1 MKPVQQLGPDDPCA
15 CGNGKRYGDCHQRI
29 VDAPEGEVLAIART
43 IYAEE
48 WAGNAS
54 AYQAQG
60 LYDMLTKHLA
70 QAADVR
76 AALDVGCGRGHGLA
90 ALRRTFSEA
99 SHLIGVD
106 ENSDCLEAAV
116 GLLAVDVPRSNIWRA
131 RDRVL
136 TSGRYVST
144 YHGSVKIGSDG
155 VTLVQS
161 DVIVQDLE
169 LERLFEAVGPLDA
182 VTLWFSG
189 VHKGRS
195 ATEIVRHFE
204 IKSDA
209 DHRTLVEDR
218 ALAIAGERLRPGGVL
233 HIVARA
239 GAIDID
245 QVAHDMGLDYS
256 DWLRGTPFR
265 VESLGSIPY
274 TEPANGIVVR
284 SRDSAVSAMPNYAI
298 SVLIRREG

>member
-1 MKPVQQLGPDDPCA
+1 MKAVQQLGPDDPCA
-15 CGNGKRYGDCHQRI
+15 CGNGKRYSDCHQRI
-29 VDAPEGEVLAIART
+29 VDAPEGEMVAVART

-48 WAGNAS
+48 WASNAS

-60 LYDMLTKHLA
+60 LYDMLSEHVA
-70 QAADVR
+70 QTGGAR
-76 AALDVGCGRGHGLA
+76 AVLDVGCGRGHGLA
-90 ALRRTFSEA
+90 ALRRTFPEA

-106 ENSDCLEAAV
+106 ENSDCLEAAA

-131 RDRVL
+131 RDEVL
-136 TSGRYVST
+136 PSGRYVST
-144 YHGSVKIGSDG
+144 YHGAVQIGPDG

-169 LERLFEAVGPLDA
+169 LEGVFYEVGPLDI

-189 VHKGRS
+189 VHKARS
-195 ATEIVRHFE
+195 ATELVRHFE

-209 DHRTLVEDR
+209 DHRKLVEDR

-256 DWLRGTPFR
+256 EWLGSTPFR
-265 VESLGSIPY
+265 VESVGSIPY

-284 SRDSAVSAMPNYAI
+284 SRDSGVSAMPNYAI

>member
-1 MKPVQQLGPDDPCA
+1 MKPLQQLGLDDPCA
-15 CGNGKRYGDCHQRI
+15 CGNGKRYRDCHQRI
-29 VDAPEGEVLAIART
+29 VDAPEGEMLAIART

-60 LYDMLTKHLA
+60 LYEMLAEHLA
-70 QAADVR
+70 RAGGVR
-76 AALDVGCGRGHGLA
+76 AVLDIGCGRGHGLA
-90 ALRRTFSEA
+90 ALRRAFPGA
-99 SHLIGVD
+99 SHFIGVD
-106 ENSDCLEAAV
+106 ENPDCLEAAAS
-116 GLLAVDVPRSNIWRA
+116 LLAGDVPRSNIWRV
-131 RDRVL
+131 RDEVL
-136 TSGRYVST
+136 PSGHYVST
-144 YHGSVKIGSDG
+144 YHGAVQIGSDG

-161 DVIVQDLE
+161 DVIVQDPE
-169 LERLFEAVGPLDA
+169 LERVFDAVGALDA

-189 VHKGRS
+189 VHKARS

-245 QVAHDMGLDYS
+245 QIAHNMGLDYS
-256 DWLRGTPFR
+256 DWLRGAPFR
-265 VESLGSIPY
+265 VESVGSIPY

-284 SRDSAVSAMPNYAI
+284 SRDSGVSAMPNYAI

>member
-1 MKPVQQLGPDDPCA
+1 MKPVQQLDPNDPCA

-29 VDAPEGEVLAIART
+29 VEAPKGEMLAIART

-60 LYDMLTKHLA
+60 LYDLLAEHLA
-70 QAADVR
+70 QASDVR
-76 AALDVGCGRGHGLA
+76 TLLDIGCGRGHGLA
-90 ALRRTFSEA
+90 ALRRTFPEA

-106 ENSDCLEAAV
+106 ENSDCLEAAAC
-116 GLLAVDVPRSNIWRA
+116 LLAVDVPRSNIRRG
-131 RDRVL
+131 RDEVL
-136 TSGRYVST
+136 PSGRYVST
-144 YHGSVKIGSDG
+144 YHGAVPIGAGDIA
-155 VTLVQS
+155 LVQS
-161 DVIVQDLE
+161 DVIIQDLE
-169 LERLFEAVGPLDA
+169 LERLFDAVGPLDA

-189 VHKGRS
+189 VHKARS

-218 ALAIAGERLRPGGVL
+218 ALSIAGERLRAGGVL

-245 QVAHDMGLDYS
+245 HVVHAIRLDYS
-256 DWLRGTPFR
+256 DWLKDKPFR
-265 VESLGSIPY
+265 VESIGSIPY
-274 TEPANGIVVR
+274 DEPADGIVVR
-284 SRDSAVSAMPNYAI
+284 SSNSGVSAMPNYAI
-298 SVLIRREG
+298 SILIRRGG

>member
-1 MKPVQQLGPDDPCA
+1 MLV
-15 CGNGKRYGDCHQRI
+15 
-29 VDAPEGEVLAIART
+29 IART

-60 LYDMLTKHLA
+60 LYDMLTEHLA
-70 QAADVR
+70 QASGLR
-76 AALDVGCGRGHGLA
+76 AVLDVGCGRGHGLA
-90 ALRRTFSEA
+90 ALRKTFPEA

-106 ENSDCLEAAV
+106 ENSDCLEAAA

-131 RDRVL
+131 REEVL
-136 TSGRYVST
+136 PSGRYVST
-144 YHGSVKIGSDG
+144 YHDAVQIGSDG

-161 DVIVQDLE
+161 DVIVQDIE
-169 LERLFEAVGPLDA
+169 LDRLFDAVGPLDA

-189 VHKGRS
+189 VHKARS

-218 ALAIAGERLRPGGVL
+218 ALAIAGERLRLGGVL

-265 VESLGSIPY
+265 VESVGSIPY
-274 TEPANGIVVR
+274 AEPANGIVVR
-284 SRDSAVSAMPNYAI
+284 SRDSVVSAMPNYAI